1 MPNELFSSI
10 KNAPSDP
17 ILGLTERFKK
27 DNNPKKVNLG
37 VGVYYDRNGKVP
49 LLESVRVAENSIIK
63 SNLARPYLPIDG
75 QANYCESLRKLIF
88 GKNCEN
94 IEFDR
99 VSTFQTLGG
108 TGALRLGADFLR
120 NLPPDRSVWIS
131 DPSWENHRGIF
142 ERAGFKVDQYP
153 YLDTEKHGIN
163 FSAMMSA
170 LKQSSKGSI
179 IVLHACC
186 HNPTGVDL
194 TPNQWD
200 QVVDLCVANDLCPF
214 LDMAYQGFNK
224 SLNDDAL
231 AIHKFARSGISFL
244 VASSFSKSFALYGE
258 RVGGLSV
265 VTGNRK
271 EQIAVTSQMKR
282 IARTTY
288 SNPPTHGSR
297 LVETVLTSKELYDLW
312 LAELTEMRNRIKDM
326 RVELVNEICLL
337 NKEANFNHIA
347 QQTGMFSYTGLTQE
361 QVIEMREKFS
371 IYAVETGRICI
382 AALNSKNIK
391 NVAKSIAEVI

>member
-1 MPNELFSSI
+1 MSI
-10 KNAPSDP
+10 S
-17 ILGLTERFKK
+17 R
-27 DNNPKKVNLG
+27 
-37 VGVYYDRNGKVP
+37 
-49 LLESVRVAENSIIK
+49 
-63 SNLARPYLPIDG
+63 
-75 QANYCESLRKLIF
+75 
-88 GKNCEN
+88 
-94 IEFDR
+94 
-99 VSTFQTLGG
+99 
-108 TGALRLGADFLR
+108 
-120 NLPPDRSVWIS
+120 
-131 DPSWENHRGIF
+131 
-142 ERAGFKVDQYP
+142 
-153 YLDTEKHGIN
+153 
-163 FSAMMSA
+163 
-170 LKQSSKGSI
+170 
-179 IVLHACC
+179 
-186 HNPTGVDL
+186 
-194 TPNQWD
+194 
-200 QVVDLCVANDLCPF
+200 
-214 LDMAYQGFNK
+214 
-224 SLNDDAL
+224 
-231 AIHKFARSGISFL
+231 
-244 VASSFSKSFALYGE
+244 SFSKSFALYGE

-326 RVELVNEICLL
+326 RVELVNEIYLL